1 MDRTNGRRR
10 AHEVGRLWKTT
21 GAGSEA
27 ALALEEFGPA
37 GSLEAARSTK
47 AARKAGFRAAGLET
61 AWGAQLPPGCR
72 GSWDQSAHPGGDGLP
87 AMFPGLAVAPHP
99 CPAQL
104 V

>member
-21 GAGSEA
+21 GAGSAA

-47 AARKAGFRAAGLET
+47 AARTAGFRAAGLET
-61 AWGAQLPPGCR
+61 TWAARVAQLLADCR
-72 GSWDQSAHPGGDGLP
+72 GS
-87 AMFPGLAVAPHP
+87 
-99 CPAQL
+99 
-104 V
+104 